1 MTLRATASLP
11 SAVSALSL
19 PQSAD
24 MTVGR
29 YLPGGHASFVR
40 VMNPVRGQGIPAR
53 SWASYSA
60 GSVKVDATTRWN
72 DLVDGSSPDRPD
84 KGTIDPEVAV
94 TLSRILR
101 SHTRTPADCYFLV
114 WEGYAGLRADVL
126 TAARVELPLARWMF
140 VLTGDLRDG
149 IETVGESVGGR
160 TAQWWLPADGAW
172 AVGNDLYGA
181 SVYISGSAELIEGIL
196 AADDIEAYRATASMV
211 IVAEEFEP

>member
-1 MTLRATASLP
+1 MTLRPTASLP

-19 PQSAD
+19 PQGAEI
-24 MTVGR
+24 TVGQ

-53 SWASYSA
+53 SWASYAA

-72 DLVDGSSPDRPD
+72 DLVDGASPDRPD
-84 KGTIDPEVAV
+84 RGTIDPEVAV

-101 SHTRTPADCYFLV
+101 SHTRTPADCYFLL

-126 TAARVELPLARWMF
+126 TAARVELPLGRWMF
-140 VLTGDLRDG
+140 VLAGDLREG
-149 IETVGESVGGR
+149 SEMVGESAGGR
-160 TAQWWLPADGAW
+160 TAQWWLTADGAW

-181 SVYISGSAELIEGIL
+181 SVYISGSAELIVDIL